1 MAGRTDLRRQ
11 VERRLVELDKATMF
25 SGAMSRGRVMAA
37 LLAAGYAPSPG
48 ESDDAL
54 YRRFLAGTECHRA
67 APRQMAKFTPLK
79 VRPHPRQVEIDALP
93 TPVSMPWD
101 GKGVYWRQ
109 GNADYIGKEGRG

>member
-37 LLAAGYAPSPG
+37 LLAAGYAPVPG

-54 YRRFLAGTECHRA
+54 YRRFLAGTERHRA
-67 APRQMAKFTPLK
+67 APRQLGKFTPLVTK
-79 VRPHPRQVEIDALP
+79 PHPRQAELDALP
-93 TPVSMPWD
+93 RLISMPWD
-101 GKGVYWRQ
+101 GKGVFWRQ
-109 GNADYIGKEGRG
+109 EY